1 MNKQDSDVIELI
13 DVATHL
19 GYFGYSVTASKDAN
33 DWYRA
38 HSTDTW
44 TFDYTKWR
52 NFVCFRSYLKISKVD
67 ETTFKKNLC
76 AVNDAQA
83 GAGISQFHL
92 QEINETEIHAYS
104 WALLPGAY
112 DRKTFGANLML
123 WTRDMD
129 RLGSFIEHA
138 LAA

>member
-1 MNKQDSDVIELI
+1 MTGTEHIARIRGHLTTRSGVISF
-13 DVATHL
+13 V
-19 GYFGYSVTASKDAN
+19 SV
-33 DWYRA
+33 
-38 HSTDTW
+38 
-44 TFDYTKWR
+44 
-52 NFVCFRSYLKISKVD
+52 SYLKISKVD

-76 AVNDAQA
+76 AVNDAQE

-104 WALLPGAY
+104 WALLPGSY

-129 RLGSFIEHA
+129 RLGIFIEHA